1 MSWLLAGVHLLLQTT
16 APGTLL
22 PGSGL
27 ACGPAGPPSSS
38 SQDGSDMP
46 SRQYVILYAF
56 HSKGQQSDVIPLVL
70 GVYSAPGSQE
80 ESQDRE
86 GFLQL
91 MPVLSVR

>member
-1 MSWLLAGVHLLLQTT
+1 
-16 APGTLL
+16 
-22 PGSGL
+22 
-27 ACGPAGPPSSS
+27 
-38 SQDGSDMP
+38 MP

-56 HSKGQQSDVIPLVL
+56 HSKGQQSDVTPLVL

-86 GFLQL
+86 GFLPL

>member
-1 MSWLLAGVHLLLQTT
+1 
-16 APGTLL
+16 
-22 PGSGL
+22 
-27 ACGPAGPPSSS
+27 
-38 SQDGSDMP
+38 MP